1 MIAVVVSR
9 DACVVVRF
17 SRFGRK
23 REKDQ
28 NGAPKCCFAQS
39 PEPFRWRQMLGT
51 IFVDFCGE
59 TVDVVCLPTGDNGG
73 VKRQI
78 VQAKDLL

>member
-9 DACVVVRF
+9 DAYVVVRF

-23 REKDQ
+23 ERKIRMVH
-28 NGAPKCCFAQS
+28 PKCCFAQS

-59 TVDVVCLPTGDNGG
+59 TVDGDNGG

-78 VQAKDLL
+78 VRAKDLW

>member
-1 MIAVVVSR
+1 MRVWSFGFR
-9 DACVVVRF
+9 DSVERE
-17 SRFGRK
+17 RK
-23 REKDQ
+23 IRMVHL
-28 NGAPKCCFAQS
+28 KCCFAQS

>member
-1 MIAVVVSR
+1 MYRSVVEVS
-9 DACVVVRF
+9 VKQ
-17 SRFGRK
+17 K
-23 REKDQ
+23 RESLERK
-28 NGAPKCCFAQS
+28 GAPKCCFVQS

-78 VQAKDLL
+78 VRAKDLL